1 MASYVLDL
9 VLGHDRN
16 FVAIEVDTDHVSVD
30 HFGSEVDNSEL
41 EEVELGS
48 RNY

>member
-1 MASYVLDL
+1 VGKYGPAPVI
-9 VLGHDRN
+9 VHDHN
-16 FVAIEVDTDHVSVD
+16 FVVIEVDTDHVSVD

-48 RNY
+48 